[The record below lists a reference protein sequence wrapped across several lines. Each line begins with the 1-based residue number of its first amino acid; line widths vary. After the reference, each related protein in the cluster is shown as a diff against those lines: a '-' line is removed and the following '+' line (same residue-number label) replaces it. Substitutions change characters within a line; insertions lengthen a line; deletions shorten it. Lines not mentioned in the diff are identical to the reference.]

1 MTEIIIN
8 DKIVN
13 TDIHIVKEELFDPDI
28 MEAILN
34 DTQSFSKSNLLKLNT
49 YKRGRKHGNC
59 VEVVYH
65 YGKGCEQNQLGR
77 LYVKNNKGLQ
87 AFPFDIRNPLLEKYY
102 WDIDGENMHYNLMLK
117 LANEWNINVD
127 NIKYYCDNRDICLS
141 KLSSDRQIAKTAFL
155 KTAYGGNIKLHN
167 EYYNDDNLEPDGDI
181 TLLKNIQKEIKNLMN
196 MCYVTYPQYH
206 KLVKKK
212 DNPLSSLFALILQTE
227 ERKCI
232 LALDEYFKSINR
244 QVDILIH
251 DGVEVRK
258 LPDEIKFS
266 EEQLKQGEQAIFNST
281 GHHIKL
287 VCKPF
292 KHNFKFNN
300 DPLIIIDD
308 IYAAKKFIEL
318 MGNNIVRD
326 KNDIYYFNELNGLWE
341 NTDSAFRVAVNK
353 HKNNLIFFDKINGKN
368 INYGGIE
375 KNVQN
380 MKKWILSLLNDDE
393 FISKNA
399 DTSIGKLLFTDG
411 YYDFYSGNFIE
422 GFNPKIVFFK
432 RINRPFPKERDEKLI
447 KFVSDTLFVNAF
459 DENDGLDAGLFLKKN
474 LCIALIGDYFR
485 KKFIFAT
492 GEANCGKG
500 VLVNAFRNAFD
511 GYIDEYDANNLL
523 YNPLNSQ
530 DEAKK
535 LSWVKDLLGVRI
547 AFSNECRISDN
558 KGIDGNLLKT
568 LSSGSDIM
576 KIRGNYEAQYT
587 FIIRTML
594 FMLANDCPK
603 ITPIDTGVC
612 ERAKFIR
619 YKLRFVNN
627 PINDDERLADPTI
640 KLKFLSDD
648 YKNAL
653 LFVMIDTFNSMSED
667 ERKIGGYI
675 YEPKCV
681 IQETKEWIKDE
692 KSVFLEKLNEKFEIT
707 NNPNDFVESKKII
720 EYLIDTCK
728 LNMSATKIGI
738 ILSKL
743 INVQP
748 KDKNINKKHCRLGIK
763 LNSNNLDFDI

>member
-1 MTEIIIN
+1 MNT
-8 DKIVN
+8 DKHKIVNIN
-13 TDIHIVKEELFDPDI
+13 TDIHIVKEELFDPDV

-49 YKRGRKHGNC
+49 YKRGRKHGNT

-65 YGKGCEQNQLGR
+65 FGKGCEKYQLGR
-77 LYVKNNKGLQ
+77 LYARNNKGLQ
-87 AFPFDIRNPLLEKYY
+87 SFPFDIRNPLLEKYY
-102 WDIDGENMHYNLMLK
+102 WDIDGENMHYNLLLK
-117 LANEWNINVD
+117 LAKDWNIDID
-127 NIKYYCDNRDICLS
+127 NIKYYCNNRNECLS
-141 KLSSDRQIAKTAFL
+141 NLSSDRQIAKTAFL

-167 EYYNDDNLEPDGDI
+167 EYYNDDNIEPDGDVA
-181 TLLKNIQKEIKNLMN
+181 LLKNIEKEIKNLMN
-196 MCYVTYPQYH
+196 MCYVSYPQYH
-206 KLVKKK
+206 TLVKKK
-212 DNPLSSLFALILQTE
+212 DNPLASLYALILQTE

-232 LALDEYFKSINR
+232 LALDEYFKSVNR

-258 LPDEIKFS
+258 LPNEIKFP
-266 EEQLKQGEQAIFNST
+266 EELLLGGENAIYNST
-281 GHHIKL
+281 GHKIKL
-287 VCKPF
+287 ICKPYH
-292 KHNFKFNN
+292 HNFKFNK

-318 MGNNIVRD
+318 MDNNIVRD

-353 HKNNLIFFDKINGKN
+353 HKNNLIFFDKITGKN

-375 KNVQN
+375 KNVQS
-380 MKKWILSLLNDDE
+380 MKKWILSLLPDNE

-399 DTSIGKLLFTDG
+399 DSSIGKLLFSDG
-411 YYDFYSGNFIE
+411 YYDFFNNQFTPE
-422 GFNPKIVFFK
+422 FNPNIVFFK
-432 RINRPFPKERDEKLI
+432 RINRPFPKERNDDLI
-447 KFVSDTLFVNAF
+447 QFVSDTLFVNAF
-459 DENDGLDAGLFLKKN
+459 NDNDGYESGVFLKKY
-474 LCIALIGDYFR
+474 LCIGLIGDYFR

-492 GEANCGKG
+492 GDANCGKG
-500 VLVNAFRNAFD
+500 VLVNAFRNTFD

-530 DEAKK
+530 DEAKR
-535 LSWVKDLLGVRI
+535 LSWIKDLIGVRI

-558 KGIDGNLLKT
+558 RGIDGNLLKT
-568 LSSGSDIM
+568 LASGSDIM
-576 KIRGNYEAQYT
+576 KIRSNYESQYN
-587 FIIRTML
+587 FINRSTM
-594 FMLANDCPK
+594 FMLSNDCPN

-627 PINDDERLADPTI
+627 PISSDEKLADPTI
-640 KLKFLSDD
+640 KIKFQSDE

-653 LFVMIDTFNSMSED
+653 LYVMIDTFNSMTED
-667 ERKIGGYI
+667 EKKIGGYI

-681 IQETKEWIKDE
+681 IQETKQWVKDE
-692 KSVFLEKLNEKFEIT
+692 KSVFLEKINERFEIT
-707 NNPNDFVESKKII
+707 NDPKDYVESRKIV
-720 EYLIDTCK
+720 EYLIETCK
-728 LNMSATKIGI
+728 LNVSATKIGI

-743 INVQP
+743 IKVEP

-763 LNSNNLDFDI
+763 LISDEHFI